1 MEIRRSRDHVVTV
14 TNDTVGHIDAEI
26 KSNTVEANLLYA
38 ILEKLEEI
46 RCGLIDIED
55 EISGEKHDELEP

>member
-14 TNDTVGHIDAEI
+14 TNDMVGFIDTKI
-26 KSNTVEANLLYA
+26 KSNTVEANLLFA

-46 RCGLIDIED
+46 RCGIEDLED
-55 EISGEKHDELEP
+55 EISG